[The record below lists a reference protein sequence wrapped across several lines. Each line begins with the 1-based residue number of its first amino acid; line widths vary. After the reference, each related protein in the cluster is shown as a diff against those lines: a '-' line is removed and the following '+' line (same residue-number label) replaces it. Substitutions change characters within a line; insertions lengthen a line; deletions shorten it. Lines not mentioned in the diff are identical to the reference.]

1 MFRITPTIH
10 PTRPSGPGT
19 AARCARILLPLL
31 LVTLGAARAQETPGL
46 GTEADS
52 LRRVQDSIIAEASR
66 AIGGDSTLVD
76 EYQKI
81 VAIYKSRK
89 HHAEQL
95 QLAQSMAAANPRS
108 AAAQFLVGDA
118 QLDNAAPEL
127 AIAPLQLALSL
138 EPTFVRVHVTLA
150 EAYTMMQS
158 YDTAL
163 LHLDTAIRL
172 NPRYAQA
179 HVQRA
184 TILTQLGRD
193 SAALDDLHAA
203 AELLPDAF
211 GPWLKLARA
220 HRKLGNYTDA
230 IDAAQYAMNL
240 NAESP
245 DALYLYAELLVKLER
260 RSEAAQAFERFMLK
274 FPTER
279 RALEAERQ
287 MRELMG
293 K

>member
-1 MFRITPTIH
+1 MFQITPTIR
-10 PTRPSGPGT
+10 PTRSPGLGA
-19 AARCARILLPLL
+19 AARCAWAVLMLL
-31 LVTLGAARAQETPGL
+31 LATVGAARAQETPA
-46 GTEADS
+46 GTGADS

-89 HHAEQL
+89 HHSEQL

-118 QLDNAAPEL
+118 QLDNSAPEL
-127 AIAPLQLALSL
+127 AITPLQLALSL

-150 EAYTMMQS
+150 EAYSMMQS

-203 AELLPDAF
+203 AELLPDSF
-211 GPWLKLARA
+211 SPWLRLARA
-220 HRKLGNYTDA
+220 HRKLGNYTEA

-245 DALYLYAELLVKLER
+245 DALYLYAELLAKLER
-260 RSEAAQAFERFMLK
+260 RNEAAQAFERFMLK

-293 K
+293 R

>member
-1 MFRITPTIH
+1 MFQVTPTI
-10 PTRPSGPGT
+10 RPKRSPGSGA
-19 AARCARILLPLL
+19 AARCAQAVLVFL
-31 LVTLGAARAQETPGL
+31 LVAAGAVRAQETPGG
-46 GTEADS
+46 GTGADS
-52 LRRVQDSIIAEASR
+52 LQRIQDSIIAEASR

-95 QLAQSMAAANPRS
+95 HLAQSMAAANPRS
-108 AAAQFLVGDA
+108 AAAQFLLGDA
-118 QLDNAAPEL
+118 QLDNSTPEL
-127 AIAPLQLALSL
+127 AIMPLQLALAL

-150 EAYTMMQS
+150 EAYSMMQS

-193 SAALDDLHAA
+193 SASLNDLHAA
-203 AELLPDAF
+203 AELLPEAF

-220 HRKLGNYTDA
+220 QKKLGNYTEA

-260 RSEAAQAFERFMLK
+260 RNEAAQTFERFMLR

-279 RALEAERQ
+279 RALEAERL